1 MKKPGRKKKKKGKKK
16 KKRPR
21 KKAYLELANYS
32 VKTNEHQFRS
42 PLFLHKTILTI
53 SNVGVGKPATR
64 GAISW
69 SMVLG
74 RWTILRGN
82 CDLH

>member
-1 MKKPGRKKKKKGKKK
+1 MKNPGRVKKNIPEKSL
-16 KKRPR
+16 
-21 KKAYLELANYS
+21 LELANYS

-69 SMVLG
+69 SGIKMSS
-74 RWTILRGN
+74 I
-82 CDLH
+82 